1 MLEVVDNPDLKFG
14 GLWPC
19 GFESHCPYQ
28 KLKRKIMN
36 SYDKRLI
43 ERLRNWEKVYP
54 EDDDKPE
61 GNLYLEAAE
70 RIVELLKDQP
80 EELDYTL
87 DYDQDGLWLLQ
98 DGMQVSHVPQ
108 SLFDNRIRQIIRQSK
123 SLDQLAKYDQEDGLF
138 EKEESEMYQT
148 ETIAQNVDG
157 LTLISLK
164 YSLQI
169 CKANRDEMDK
179 KRDMK
184 GWNAGNQED
193 WNTVVQD
200 IHALERVIEFYGG

>member
-1 MLEVVDNPDLKFG
+1 
-14 GLWPC
+14 
-19 GFESHCPYQ
+19 
-28 KLKRKIMN
+28 MN
-36 SYDKRLI
+36 SYDKRLV

-54 EDDDKPE
+54 EDEDKPE

-70 RIVELLKDQP
+70 RIVELSNYIP
-80 EELDYTL
+80 EE
-87 DYDQDGLWLLQ
+87 
-98 DGMQVSHVPQ
+98 
-108 SLFDNRIRQIIRQSK
+108 SK
-123 SLDQLAKYDQEDGLF
+123 
-138 EKEESEMYQT
+138 MYQT

-164 YSLQI
+164 YSLQV
-169 CKANRDEMDK
+169 CKANRDELNK